1 MHMRNRSTAVRINQF
16 IHWIIFIGVFFF
28 GALTSLARTQP
39 PPESIR
45 LHASMSMG
53 DGHLSLTLLTKGQ
66 HKLRASIQDPQ
77 HKSKVHITYNQEQLW
92 TKPFI
97 HGSESARKL
106 EGTEAAENLLD
117 LLALNPQFHFKQRDG
132 FNLSSSALKGYKVEY
147 TQSEK
152 PYKETN
158 KHVPESLKL
167 FDISKDEPRL
177 IRSIRYISFQKST
190 TPFVRPK
197 ELVLTDETTSE
208 SGTIIIN
215 EVSYNSGIPDF
226 IFKLPESN

>member
-1 MHMRNRSTAVRINQF
+1 MYMRKRSTTDRINQF
-16 IHWIIFIGVFFF
+16 IQWLIFISVFFF
-28 GALTSLARTQP
+28 GALNSLARTQAH
-39 PPESIR
+39 PESIR

-66 HKLRASIQDPQ
+66 HRLRASIQDQQ
-77 HKSKVHITYNQEQLW
+77 HKSKVHIIHNQEQLW
-92 TKPFI
+92 TKQFI
-97 HGSESARKL
+97 NGSESIRKL

-132 FNLSSSALKGYKVEY
+132 FNLSSSVLEGYKVEY

-152 PYKETN
+152 PCKETN
-158 KHVPESLKL
+158 KHLPESLEL

-177 IRSIRYISFQKST
+177 IRRIRYISFQKAT
-190 TPFVRPK
+190 TPFIQPK
-197 ELVLTDETTSE
+197 ELVLTDERTGE
-208 SGTIIIN
+208 SGTIIIS
-215 EVSYNSGIPDF
+215 EVSYNAGIPDF